1 MNAKSLK
8 AALAG
13 TLLIAFV
20 AGQAVAQ
27 EGECPKVDAEA
38 NVKALG
44 IAYFPPPKT
53 TVGNFLPAVTVGK
66 VMYFAGNGP
75 KMPDGKFVIG
85 KLGSGP
91 GQLSVEQGYQAS
103 KFAAISLLSAIK
115 AELGDLNT
123 VKRTVKVLGMV
134 NSDPAFTEQPKVI
147 NGASFGA
154 GVRGLRKAR
163 TLGSR
168 CLVIDFR
175 HCGRDR
181 DDSRASVGEMR
192 CESSMEV
199 SQDVVLCD
207 ASVQYMFCDAKD

>member
-1 MNAKSLK
+1 MNVKSLK
-8 AALAG
+8 AGLAG

-44 IAYFPPPKT
+44 IAYYPPPKT
-53 TVGNFLPAVTVGK
+53 TVGNFMPAVTVGK
-66 VMYFAGNGP
+66 VMYLAGNGP

-115 AELGDLNT
+115 AELGDLNK

-134 NSDPAFTEQPKVI
+134 NSDPAFTAQPRVI
-147 NGASFGA
+147 NGASDLLVQVFGDCGKHA
-154 GVRGLRKAR
+154 RSAVGVSSLIFDIAVEIEMIVELR
-163 TLGSR
+163 
-168 CLVIDFR
+168 
-175 HCGRDR
+175 
-181 DDSRASVGEMR
+181 
-192 CESSMEV
+192 
-199 SQDVVLCD
+199 
-207 ASVQYMFCDAKD
+207 